1 MEDHEAIFYTVQQ
14 VARRYGVSTRV
25 IYEALQR
32 GYIKGVRL
40 GGRHCR
46 SSSAPAASRAGEL
59 LYRKETRPHKGF
71 SQNGWGTA
79 GRQLDLW
86 LKRFQSDKEES
97 RYGKDDCECPL
108 LQ

>member
-40 GGRHCR
+40 GVWRVSEEALQEFER
-46 SSSAPAASRAGEL
+46 SGGIPDGAPPAGNWIC
-59 LYRKETRPHKGF
+59 G
-71 SQNGWGTA
+71 
-79 GRQLDLW
+79 
-86 LKRFQSDKEES
+86 
-97 RYGKDDCECPL
+97 
-108 LQ
+108 

>member
-40 GGRHCR
+40 GVWRASEEALQEFERSGGIPGRR
-46 SSSAPAASRAGEL
+46 TAL
-59 LYRKETRPHKGF
+59 
-71 SQNGWGTA
+71 SQGDPPTQGIFPKRM
-79 GRQLDLW
+79 GHRRQATGAVV
-86 LKRFQSDKEES
+86 KKISI
-97 RYGKDDCECPL
+97 
-108 LQ
+108 